1 MKISNN
7 KPLPFG
13 KNKFYNII
21 KGKKDNG
28 YTFYL
33 PTFCISPKK
42 NLNWDMSLFSI
53 FFAVGKYFY
62 QFNICEVIRDTST
75 DVCKED
81 MLKLINY
88 LKTEKLSI
96 HNLQDALSFFK
107 KNKYL
112 VTIIK
117 NSELKHP
124 YTNTVLL
131 SALEHQSFIC
141 PSEDIDNYMN
151 SKEDNSDE
159 AEQELEKDD
168 S

>member
-21 KGKKDNG
+21 KGRKENG

-42 NLNWDMSLFSI
+42 NLTWDMSIFSL
-53 FFAVGKYFY
+53 FFAIGRYYY
-62 QFNICEVIRDTST
+62 QFNICEVIRDNNSEI
-75 DVCKED
+75 CKED
-81 MLKLINY
+81 MIKLISF
-88 LKTEKLSI
+88 LKSE
-96 HNLQDALSFFK
+96 NLTIENVPDALSYLK

-124 YTNTVLL
+124 YLSIVLL
-131 SALEHQSFIC
+131 SALQNQSFI
-141 PSEDIDNYMN
+141 
-151 SKEDNSDE
+151 
-159 AEQELEKDD
+159 AESQNQE
-168 S
+168 SN

>member
-42 NLNWDMSLFSI
+42 NLNWDMSLFSL
-53 FFAVGKYFY
+53 FFAVGKYYY
-62 QFNICEVIRDTST
+62 QFNVCEVIRDNNPEI
-75 DVCKED
+75 CKED
-81 MLKLINY
+81 MLKLIDF
-88 LKTEKLSI
+88 LKKEKLI
-96 HNLQDALSFFK
+96 IENMQDALSFLK

-112 VTIIK
+112 VTLIK
-117 NSELKHP
+117 NSDLKHP
-124 YTNTVLL
+124 YL
-131 SALEHQSFIC
+131 SSVILGAINNQKFITDT
-141 PSEDIDNYMN
+141 PN
-151 SKEDNSDE
+151 
-159 AEQELEKDD
+159 
-168 S
+168 